1 MQYEKYESENALGF
15 TAQVELE
22 DVTAKVKMITAVSY
36 DVATPYFFI
45 EECSKSLSQDNQ
57 TQMKIEKAFLEGIVN
72 TDSEIVID
80 DVKVWASNVLEN
92 AQKLIDSM
100 EFSKYKDFSFSLN
113 EDELEIIR
121 ITPCTYSDEPAFE
134 NVEYFLTDD
143 NVVPSDKSIYQLAS
157 NIQNYEE
164 NTKCIKQS
172 RIDLQQF
179 YREKVMPIEELSFKE
194 MTEEQRDIME
204 EFSSRHEAVYGCKPH
219 RSNEC
224 AKIEASKPVKKKDD
238 YER

>member
-1 MQYEKYESENALGF
+1 MQYEKYESEDALGF

-22 DVTAKVKMITAVSY
+22 DVTAQVKMITAVSY
-36 DVATPYFFI
+36 NTATPYFFI
-45 EECSKSLSQDNQ
+45 EECSKRLFQDNQ
-57 TQMKIEKAFLEGIVN
+57 TQMKIEKAFLEGVVN
-72 TDSEIVID
+72 TDSEIVTD
-80 DVKVWASNVLEN
+80 DVKAWASNVLEN

-100 EFSKYKDFSFSLN
+100 EFSKYKNFSFSLN

-143 NVVPSDKSIYQLAS
+143 NVVPSGKSIYQLAS

-172 RIDLQQF
+172 RTDLQQF

-224 AKIEASKPVKKKDD
+224 AKIEANKPVKKKDD

>member
-1 MQYEKYESENALGF
+1 MQYEKYESEDALGF

-22 DVTAKVKMITAVSY
+22 DVTAQVKMITAVSY
-36 DVATPYFFI
+36 NTATPYFFI
-45 EECSKSLSQDNQ
+45 EECSKRLFQDNQ
-57 TQMKIEKAFLEGIVN
+57 TQMKIEKAFLEDVVN
-72 TDSEIVID
+72 TDSEIVTD
-80 DVKVWASNVLEN
+80 DVKAWASNVLEN

-100 EFSKYKDFSFSLN
+100 EFSKYKNFSFSLN

-143 NVVPSDKSIYQLAS
+143 NVVPSGKSIYQLAS

-194 MTEEQRDIME
+194 MTEEQRDVME

>member
-1 MQYEKYESENALGF
+1 MQYEKYESEDALGF

-22 DVTAKVKMITAVSY
+22 DVTAQVKMITAVSY
-36 DVATPYFFI
+36 NTATPYFFI
-45 EECSKSLSQDNQ
+45 EECSKRLFQDNQ
-57 TQMKIEKAFLEGIVN
+57 TQMKIEKAFLEDVVN
-72 TDSEIVID
+72 ADSEIVTD
-80 DVKVWASNVLEN
+80 DVKAWASNVLEN

-100 EFSKYKDFSFSLN
+100 EFSKYKNFSFSLN

-204 EFSSRHEAVYGCKPH
+204 EFSNRHEAVYGCKPH

-224 AKIEASKPVKKKDD
+224 AKIEANKPVKKKDD

>member
-72 TDSEIVID
+72 TDSEIVTD
-80 DVKVWASNVLEN
+80 DVKAWVSNVLEN
-92 AQKLIDSM
+92 ARKLIDSM
-100 EFSKYKDFSFSLN
+100 EFSKYKNFSFSLN
-113 EDELEIIR
+113 EDELEIVR
-121 ITPCTYSDEPAFE
+121 ITPCIYTDELSLE

-143 NVVPSDKSIYQLAS
+143 DAVPSDSSLYKLAS
-157 NIQNYEE
+157 SIQNYEE
-164 NTKCIKQS
+164 NVKCVERDKAS
-172 RIDLQQF
+172 LQTF
-179 YREKVMPIEELSFKE
+179 YKEKVMPIEELSFDE
-194 MTEEQRDIME
+194 MTEEQKDIMGT
-204 EFSSRHEAVYGCKPH
+204 FSDWHKDVYGHRPY